1 MVILPYILF
10 KSYDIFILC
19 PEIPEETFFFE
30 RHAMVCGKEGNREAA
45 GSMDYS
51 SSDESD
57 WPEDENGE
65 LRHSGFLV
73 EKLPGERT
81 CLKNAKQ
88 SLDEAYMHGL
98 NQQARQNLAIRRIH
112 HLPST

>member
-1 MVILPYILF
+1 MKGMPWSVE
-10 KSYDIFILC
+10 KK
-19 PEIPEETFFFE
+19 EIE
-30 RHAMVCGKEGNREAA
+30 KAA